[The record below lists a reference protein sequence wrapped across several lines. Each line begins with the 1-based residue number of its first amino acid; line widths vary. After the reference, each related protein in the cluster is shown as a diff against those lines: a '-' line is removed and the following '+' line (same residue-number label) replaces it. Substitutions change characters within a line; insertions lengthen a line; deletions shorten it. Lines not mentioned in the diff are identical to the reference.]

1 MTILKISLLLLC
13 SFQMTSQP
21 QKPPKM
27 DQISKLERAQQDL
40 ISSIKCELVKM
51 SHSRSY
57 LQSLHNSY
65 SWASDRENMLNN
77 SISTSSTIETIKP
90 SKSTKISENNDEKV
104 RKCDK
109 ESKDAVS
116 FCFVDFVSIWIA
128 YFLMNCYLRKGL

>member
-1 MTILKISLLLLC
+1 MGSLKSNL
-13 SFQMTSQP
+13 QMTSQP

-90 SKSTKISENNDEKV
+90 SKSKISENNDEKV
-104 RKCDK
+104 RKCGK
-109 ESKDAVS
+109 ESKDAVR
-116 FCFVDFVSIWIA
+116 FCFVDFVSI
-128 YFLMNCYLRKGL
+128 

>member
-1 MTILKISLLLLC
+1 
-13 SFQMTSQP
+13 
-21 QKPPKM
+21 
-27 DQISKLERAQQDL
+27 
-40 ISSIKCELVKM
+40 M